1 MLNSFRSR
9 TNNAGLVLKNQESI
23 MFGIANTTN
32 NAAALLKDLGLG
44 EEHVSENLQLLA
56 QTDARYLRDLK
67 INVTNALGAETL
79 TKKEAYL
86 LAYAVAANEKNAVL
100 QKAFQQSAVNEG
112 ANEKELAE
120 VLSCMSL
127 LNANN
132 VYYRFRHFMHEEF
145 YNNAQAGIRM
155 SIMASP
161 LLGKEFFE
169 LVSLV
174 VSALN
179 GCELCVTSH
188 EKTLVGHGT
197 AKQRIHDAVRLGA
210 VIKSLSVLL

>member
-1 MLNSFRSR
+1 
-9 TNNAGLVLKNQESI
+9 
-23 MFGIANTTN
+23 MFGIANTTTN
-32 NAAALLKDLGLG
+32 NAVALLKDLGLG
-44 EEHVSENLQLLA
+44 EEHVSDNLALLA
-56 QTDARYLRDLK
+56 TTDARYLRDLK
-67 INVTNALGAETL
+67 INVTNALSAETL

-86 LAYAVAANEKNAVL
+86 LSVAIAANEKVAAL
-100 QKAFQQSAVNEG
+100 QKAFEQLATAEG
-112 ANEKELAE
+112 ATDKELAE
-120 VLSCMSL
+120 AISCTSL

-132 VYYRFRHFMHEEF
+132 VYYRFRHFMHDEF

-155 SIMASP
+155 SIMANP
-161 LLGKEFFE
+161 ILGKEFFE
-169 LVSLV
+169 LLSLV

-210 VIKSLSVLL
+210 VIKSLAVLM